1 MSKYKILRVDHYD
14 PVSIGKRRRRINI
27 VFAAISILGAPIII
41 LIHQLFNIGID
52 ETNLILM
59 ILFGGLLFLLFRKL
73 KTENNRYKTIGDIE
87 FTKKRIIKRIGD
99 TFSETSYDSI
109 ESIELLKHIPA
120 LTISESKS
128 GFYTYILSIKFKDSQ
143 KDSLIMSDRP
153 QNKMQDL
160 SITDTIKTLK
170 SITTTKIHIT

>member
-14 PVSIGKRRRRINI
+14 PISIGKRRRRINI

-52 ETNLILM
+52 ETILILM
-59 ILFGGLLFLLFRKL
+59 ILFVGLLFLLFRKL
-73 KTENNRYKTIGDIE
+73 ITENNRYKTIGDIE

-109 ESIELLKHIPA
+109 ESIELQKHIPA
-120 LTISESKS
+120 LTISGSKS
-128 GFYTYILSIKFKDSQ
+128 GFYTYILSIKFKDSH
-143 KDSLIMSDRP
+143 KESIIVSDRP
-153 QNKMQDL
+153 LDKMQSI
-160 SITDTIKTLK
+160 SITDTIKALK
-170 SITTTKIHIT
+170 RIITTKINII

>member
-128 GFYTYILSIKFKDSQ
+128 GFYTYILSIKFKDSR
-143 KDSLIMSDRP
+143 KIA
-153 QNKMQDL
+153 L
-160 SITDTIKTLK
+160 SCQTDHKIKCRT
-170 SITTTKIHIT
+170 